1 MGREVHTV
9 QQVHTGQTVATGL
22 NVSPPSA
29 LFSTARWNEP
39 SQGGIT
45 GMSDVSPYFHALKG
59 RLRIKVLKLKGSA
72 QKALEVEEKLQAVK
86 GVCFVRANPT
96 TGNVLIRYNPGEIEQ
111 SAVLDALRSLD
122 CLGRDEVVRT
132 LTPVKLRTQSLQ
144 GLGEALAESLVRT
157 TMELALQR
165 LVSALI

>member
-1 MGREVHTV
+1 
-9 QQVHTGQTVATGL
+9 
-22 NVSPPSA
+22 
-29 LFSTARWNEP
+29 
-39 SQGGIT
+39 
-45 GMSDVSPYFHALKG
+45 MSDVSPYFHALKG
-59 RLRIKVLKLKGSA
+59 RLRIKILKLKGST
-72 QKALEVEEKLQAVK
+72 QKALEVEEQLQAVK
-86 GVCFVRANPT
+86 GVRFVRANPT

>member
-1 MGREVHTV
+1 VGSEDHIVQLVHA
-9 QQVHTGQTVATGL
+9 GQTGATAL
-22 NVSPPSA
+22 NVLAGSA
-29 LFSTARWNEP
+29 LLGAARWNRP
-39 SQGGIT
+39 SQGRIT

-59 RLRIKVLKLKGSA
+59 RLRIKILKLKGSA
-72 QKALEVEEKLQAVK
+72 QKALEVEEQLQAVK
-86 GVCFVRANPT
+86 GVRFVRANPT

-111 SAVLDALRSLD
+111 SAILDALQSLD
-122 CLGRDEVVRT
+122 CLRQDEVVWT
-132 LTPVKLRTQSLQ
+132 SMPAKDRTQRFE